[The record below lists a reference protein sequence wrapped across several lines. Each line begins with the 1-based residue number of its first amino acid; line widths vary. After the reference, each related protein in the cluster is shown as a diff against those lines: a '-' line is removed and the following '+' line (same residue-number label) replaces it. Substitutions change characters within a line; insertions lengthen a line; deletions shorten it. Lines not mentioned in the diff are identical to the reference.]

1 MESILGIATLIGLV
15 LLVIGYL
22 LIVFAGFRHHTM
34 TGIIA
39 MIPVLNILIIPST
52 WHRASVGFIIGTV
65 GLVITTIGWFAGGSG
80 YFYQQFS
87 IPKPHQAQT
96 ETQQV
101 QASSVPLPEGQKEAP
116 KEEKPAEEKQ
126 QSPLSNRPIGAIIPL
141 PDKPLYKLVY
151 KDADRN
157 ELKQLIGEYIR
168 ITDKKK
174 LRYEGKLENIKGEKI
189 SLKAG
194 INTADFKLSDIAQ
207 IEKIVKTEQ
216 D

>member
-1 MESILGIATLIGLV
+1 MESILGIATLVGLV
-15 LLVIGYL
+15 LLLIGYL

-52 WHRASVGFIIGTV
+52 WHRASAGFIIGTV
-65 GLVITTIGWFAGGSG
+65 GLVIAVIGWFAGGSG

-87 IPKPHQAQT
+87 IPKPNQAQT

-101 QASSVPLPEGQKEAP
+101 QASSVPLPEGQKEGQ
-116 KEEKPAEEKQ
+116 KENKPAEEKQ
-126 QSPLSNRPIGAIIPL
+126 QNPLSNRPIGAIIPL

-174 LRYEGKLENIKGEKI
+174 LRYEGKLENIKGEKV

>member
-1 MESILGIATLIGLV
+1 MESILGIATLVGLV

-52 WHRASVGFIIGTV
+52 WHRASAGFIIGTV
-65 GLVITTIGWFAGGSG
+65 GLVVATIGWLLGGSS
-80 YFYQQFS
+80 YFYQHFS
-87 IPKPHQAQT
+87 IPKPAPQQQT
-96 ETQQV
+96 ANQQV
-101 QASSVPLPEGQKEAP
+101 QPSAVPLPQGEKAAP
-116 KEEKPAEEKQ
+116 KEEKPAEEQ
-126 QSPLSNRPIGAIIPL
+126 NPLSNRPIGAIIPL

-207 IEKIVKTEQ
+207 IEKIVKTDQ